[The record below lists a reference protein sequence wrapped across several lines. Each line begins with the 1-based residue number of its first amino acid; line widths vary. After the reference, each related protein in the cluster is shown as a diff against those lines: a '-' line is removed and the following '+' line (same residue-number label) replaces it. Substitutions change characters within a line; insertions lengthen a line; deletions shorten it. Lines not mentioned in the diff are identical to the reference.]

1 MNGIDFDSIPNR
13 WKVLG
18 GIALVVGILLVI
30 AGASTFYSVPAD
42 SEAVILRFGGYHT
55 TTGPGLHT
63 KLPFGIDRRY
73 AVPVKRVISMEF
85 GFTTL
90 KAGKISEYGVTAEN
104 KREKLMLSGD
114 LNIASVEWVIQYRIA
129 DPRKYLFMVRDVE
142 GTMRDA
148 SEAVMRRLVG
158 DRSVDEVITMG
169 REQLAADAR
178 VAVQRLLEEYEC
190 GIQLVALTL
199 QDATPPEP
207 VKDAFDDVNRA
218 LQEKDR
224 VINQAMALR
233 NSKIPAARGER
244 ERKIKEAEGYKKQKI
259 RTVQGEVAALR
270 GKHKAYLEAPEETR
284 FRLFM
289 ETMEE
294 VFRKAGR
301 KIIIDTAVKGVLP
314 HLDLGGASNGGKQ

>member
-1 MNGIDFDSIPNR
+1 MDGIDFDSIPDR

-18 GIALVVGILLVI
+18 GVALVVGILLVV

-42 SEAVILRFGGYHT
+42 SEAVILRFGRYHT

-63 KLPFGIDRRY
+63 RLPFGIDRRY
-73 AVPVKRVISMEF
+73 EVPVKRVISMEF

-90 KAGKISEYGVTAEN
+90 KAGKVSEYGVTAEN

-224 VINQAMALR
+224 VINQALALR
-233 NSKIPAARGER
+233 NSKVPAARGER
-244 ERKIKEAEGYKKQKI
+244 ERKIKEAEGYKKQRI

-270 GKHKAYLEAPEETR
+270 GKHKAYLEAREETR

-301 KIIIDTAVKGVLP
+301 KIIVDTDVKGVLP